1 MYVLIYALINS
12 FILSL
17 ISLGFAL
24 VYSIARIPNF
34 AHGAIYVATGYV
46 GWLLINRLSLPF
58 PLAIIV
64 ALIFSALIGALI
76 YRIVL
81 IKVRG
86 MALSEIIASYAIG
99 IAILEILR
107 WGGLRGMT
115 FMLPVLIPGSVE
127 ILGVSIDYQR
137 LLILGVSGGLLLFL
151 YLFTHH
157 TKTGLSF
164 RAIAQDERASLML
177 GIDSDRAALLSLSIG
192 SAICG
197 LAALFVLPLGNIVVE
212 AGYSTLIFAL
222 AVCVVGGLGSTAGV
236 VAASFILGFAQ
247 TLTEKLIS
255 SHFQMV
261 VALLAIIGTLIL
273 KPSGLFG
280 KQKELEER
288 V

>member
-1 MYVLIYALINS
+1 MYVLIYGLINS
-12 FILSL
+12 FILCL

-24 VYSIARIPNF
+24 VYSIARLPNF

-46 GWLLINRLSLPF
+46 GWLLFNRLLLPF
-58 PLAIIV
+58 PVAMVLA
-64 ALIFSALIGALI
+64 LLFSALTGAFI

-86 MALSEIIASYAIG
+86 MTLSEVIASYAIG

-115 FMLPVLIPGSVE
+115 FMLPVLIPGSLE
-127 ILGVSIDYQR
+127 ILGVSVDYQR
-137 LLILGVSGGLLLFL
+137 VLIVGLSAGLLLFL

-157 TKTGLSF
+157 TKLGLSF

-177 GIDSDRAALLSLSIG
+177 GIDSDKAALLSLSMG
-192 SAICG
+192 SALCG

-222 AVCVVGGLGSTAGV
+222 AVCVVGGLGSTVGV
-236 VAASFILGFAQ
+236 VAASFILGFTQ

-261 VALLAIIGTLIL
+261 VALLAIIGILIL
-273 KPSGLFG
+273 RPSGLFG

>member
-1 MYVLIYALINS
+1 MYVLIYGLINS

-17 ISLGFAL
+17 LSLGFAL
-24 VYSIARIPNF
+24 VYSIARLPNF
-34 AHGAIYVATGYV
+34 AHGAIYVATGYIAWV
-46 GWLLINRLSLPF
+46 LFNRLLLPF
-58 PLAIIV
+58 PVAMFLA
-64 ALIFSALIGALI
+64 LLFSALTGALI

-86 MALSEIIASYAIG
+86 MTLSEVIASYAIG

-137 LLILGVSGGLLLFL
+137 LIIVGLSAGLLLFL

-157 TKTGLSF
+157 TKIGLSF

-177 GIDSDRAALLSLSIG
+177 GIDSDKAALLSLSMG
-192 SAICG
+192 SAFCG
-197 LAALFVLPLGNIVVE
+197 LAALFILPLGNIVVE

-236 VAASFILGFAQ
+236 VAASFILGFTQ

-261 VALLAIIGTLIL
+261 VALLAIIGILIL
-273 KPSGLFG
+273 RPSGLFG